1 MVITGH
7 LVGKIYSQIYWLAVG
22 GSGFHPYRTTHL
34 WSQMYAS
41 RIILGFNSVLH
52 TCTYLLTELEF
63 RVWRF
68 LFFVSKYIFSLSLLF
83 FNMQCYYC
91 SGSYSKL
98 KRGVG
103 ILLQSNKHC
112 WFSVCAQNYFLL
124 KELIY
129 CAVANCIHIKFL
141 FGSGLHLLMTR
152 IYLNYSILYKKKK
165 KPDVTYHSKCGL

>member
-1 MVITGH
+1 
-7 LVGKIYSQIYWLAVG
+7 
-22 GSGFHPYRTTHL
+22 
-34 WSQMYAS
+34 MYAS

-152 IYLNYSILYKKKK
+152 IYLNYSILYKKKTRCYLSLQMWAIII
-165 KPDVTYHSKCGL
+165 VFSIHHRSKEIFRKRLANWWKFTASSLRSS